1 MLRCKTSRYSALL
14 SFSQSLIIIKSA
26 FKAVK
31 LTSPSPTAAQGRDR
45 ILEVAS
51 KAGVSHA
58 AKDLLPP
65 VLFPGVLHTLE
76 DTD

>member
-26 FKAVK
+26 FKDVK
-31 LTSPSPTAAQGRDR
+31 PTSPSPTAAQGRDR
-45 ILEVAS
+45 ILVVAS

-65 VLFPGVLHTLE
+65 VFFPGVLHRLK